1 MQYFIVSLLKV
12 MLQNL
17 WFLIAVFEHLCFN
30 LTYSCVP
37 YFEKIDLNDI
47 LQISEKKTFFRLK
60 LVA

>member
-1 MQYFIVSLLKV
+1 MQYVIFSLLKV

-17 WFLIAVFEHLCFN
+17 CFLIAVLEHLCFN

-37 YFEKIDLNDI
+37 YFEKVDLIEI
-47 LQISEKKTFFRLK
+47 LQISEKNLTCLK